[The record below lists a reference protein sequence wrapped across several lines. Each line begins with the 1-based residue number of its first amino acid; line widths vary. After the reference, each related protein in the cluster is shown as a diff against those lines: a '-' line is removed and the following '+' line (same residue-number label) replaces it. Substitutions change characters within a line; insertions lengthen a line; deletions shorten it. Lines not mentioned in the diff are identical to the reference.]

1 MKAMRAGVVL
11 IGWLAGFSVE
21 AEQPYGLQQYG
32 AGAEDDGARGL
43 LGSYPVNRDAP
54 GTGWQPD
61 STPADYRQSRS
72 NALGGGADLF
82 GENVSLIY
90 RTQNGSAFGLQAA
103 VTVDALRRRGV
114 TSFLFD
120 DANGDSMRM
129 PGYPHL
135 YRRSPVSLAATYS
148 MPLSRASSVF
158 GYMGLSGEPAYGPP
172 TSYARRFS
180 SMEDPNTPFVSNWL
194 ESSNAGS
201 NVITLGYV
209 WRNLKVE
216 GSAFS
221 RREAEQKRDRPQWY
235 KRDSYSRRLSF
246 NPTPNWA
253 LQVSRGHLSSLDQ
266 LEPDRYIRRTTI
278 SATYNRTFS
287 DVNWQTTLA
296 WGRSSREQQESTNGY
311 LVESTLKLRNLHAFF
326 GRLEQVGSDDLLR
339 EDQSVNR
346 RIFKMNKVT
355 VGYVYDVQPRGPV
368 KYDVGAL
375 MSRHLVPSGMTPAYG
390 EDPTSYMMFVRLRL
404 D

>member
-11 IGWLAGFSVE
+11 VGWLAAFSVG
-21 AEQPYGLQQYG
+21 AEQPYGLQQYD
-32 AGAEDDGARGL
+32 AGAEADGVSGL
-43 LGSYPVNRDAP
+43 PDSYRVNREVPA
-54 GTGWQPD
+54 TGWQPD
-61 STPADYRQSRS
+61 STPGDYRQSR
-72 NALGGGADLF
+72 NNVLGGGNDLF

-103 VTVDALRRRGV
+103 VPMDALGRRSV
-114 TSFLFD
+114 AAFLFD
-120 DANGDSMRM
+120 DANGDLIRM
-129 PGYPHL
+129 PGYQNLH
-135 YRRSPVSLAATYS
+135 RRSPVNLAATYS
-148 MPLSRASSVF
+148 LPLSRVSSVF
-158 GYMGLSGEPAYGPP
+158 GYMGLLGDPAYGPP
-172 TSYARRFS
+172 ASYARRFS
-180 SMEDPNTPFVSNWL
+180 SIEDPDMPFVSNWL

-221 RREAEQKRDRPQWY
+221 RRDAEQKRDRPQWY
-235 KRDSYSRRLSF
+235 KRDSYSKRLSF

-266 LEPDRYIRRTTI
+266 LEPDRYIRRTAI
-278 SATYNRTFS
+278 SATYNQAFN

-311 LVESTLKLRNLHAFF
+311 LVESTLKLRSLHAFF

-346 RIFKMNKVT
+346 RVFKMNKVT
-355 VGYVYDVQPRGPV
+355 VGYVYDVQPSGPV

-375 MSRHLVPSGMTPAYG
+375 MSRHFVPSGMTPAYG